1 MITKHKSSLEGRIY
15 CEGRGN
21 YSTQISSRVGSVG
34 GWVVELRVSADQM
47 DVVLALE
54 LSELDAFIGE
64 MQKIRAKLAE
74 DVAAHR
80 ASRRPK
86 GVKSHA

>member
-21 YSTQISSRVGSVG
+21 YSTSISSRVGSTD
-34 GWVVELRVSADQM
+34 GWVTELRVSVDQM

-54 LSELDAFIGE
+54 LSELDAFISE
-64 MQKIRAKLAE
+64 MQAIRGRLAE

-80 ASRRPK
+80 ASRRAK
-86 GVKSHA
+86 GAK